1 MAALRAFL
9 VCVGLAVFTWLGF
22 QYFPGHT
29 YLQADTQAYLPM
41 LERISSPGYLAR
53 DIVATHPHVSF
64 TIYDEVTLGLRKTAH
79 QTFER
84 ALVEQQLLF
93 RAAGL
98 LGIYLLATAVG
109 TTPAYAF
116 TIAAFL
122 NLGATLSGPAVLLV
136 EYEPIPRGFAFEL
149 VLLAVGLLAHRLP
162 LLAGL
167 AGGLA
172 FVYHPPTAALFWGI
186 VLLAMIFDREARRH
200 WKPLLLALLI
210 ACLLLANVAQLQ
222 PDAVENQNLLGR
234 LSQSLMDLQHFRNKF
249 SFVSLWAPRDIWHY
263 LGICLCAIWAS
274 TAIWPNI
281 RREMRWFFIG
291 MPLGGVL
298 SVPLS
303 YLLLERLHLAVVPQ
317 FQPAR
322 ALVYTVA
329 FASMTCGMAAA
340 KAAMEKRPLAATAWM
355 LVVVAMPLDTRW
367 FDLLRIHDARSSAM
381 FAVWVGLAL
390 LAGFAMSHLNRNWLR
405 PAAIA
410 VPALAA
416 FAIPMGAGVRNYQ
429 TIDKQPVTEVAEWAS
444 QNSWGSSMFLF
455 PDAGHTPYPGIFRA
469 ISERAVYVDWESGS
483 QVNYFETFAQEWYSR
498 YQQTMNGEF
507 TAARF
512 EDMLSLPIDYYVLTR
527 KNALLGARAVYQNGE
542 YVVYEAQDLRN
553 SSVSLR
559 LSGGR

>member
-9 VCVGLAVFTWLGF
+9 VCVGLAAFTWLNF

-29 YLQADTQAYLPM
+29 YLQGDTQAYLPM

-64 TIYDEVTLGLRKTAH
+64 TIYDEATLGLRKAAH
-79 QTFER
+79 ETFER
-84 ALVEQQLLF
+84 VLAGQQLLF

-98 LGIYLLATAVG
+98 LGIYLLATGLG

-122 NLGATLSGPAVLLV
+122 SLGATLAGPAVLLV

-172 FVYHPPTAALFWGI
+172 FVYHPPTAALFWGLVI
-186 VLLAMIFDREARRH
+186 LAMIFDREARKH

-234 LSQSLMDLQHFRNKF
+234 LSQSTIDLQHFRTKY

-263 LGICLCAIWAS
+263 LGICLCAIWAGA
-274 TAIWPNI
+274 AIWPNM
-281 RREMRWFFIG
+281 RREMQWFFIG
-291 MPLGGVL
+291 MPLAGVL

-303 YLLLERLHLAVVPQ
+303 YLLLERLHLAIVPQ
-317 FQPAR
+317 VQPAR
-322 ALVYTVA
+322 ALAYTVA
-329 FASMTCGMAAA
+329 FASIACGMAAA
-340 KAAMEKRPLAATAWM
+340 KAAMRKRPLAATAWM

-367 FDLLRIHDARSSAM
+367 FDLLRIHDARSSAT
-381 FAVWVGLAL
+381 FGVWIALAL
-390 LAGFAMSHLNRNWLR
+390 LAGVAMSYLNRNRLR
-405 PAAIA
+405 TAAIA
-410 VPALAA
+410 VPALAVLV
-416 FAIPMGAGVRNYQ
+416 IPTGVRNY
-429 TIDKQPVTEVAEWAS
+429 TAIDKQPVTEVAEWAR
-444 QNSWGSSMFLF
+444 NNTWGSSMFLF
-455 PDAGHTPYPGIFRA
+455 PDAGHTLYPGIFRA
-469 ISERAVYVDWESGS
+469 ISERAIYVDWESGS
-483 QVNYFETFAQEWYSR
+483 QVSYFETFAQEWYAR
-498 YQQTMNGEF
+498 YKQTMDGTF
-507 TAARF
+507 TAARL
-512 EDMLSLPIDYYVLTR
+512 EDMLSLPIDYYVLKR
-527 KNALLGARAVYQNGE
+527 SDAVVGAKAAYWNSE
-542 YVVYEAQDLRN
+542 YVVYEAQNLRN
-553 SSVSLR
+553 ASISLR
-559 LSGGR
+559 LGGAK